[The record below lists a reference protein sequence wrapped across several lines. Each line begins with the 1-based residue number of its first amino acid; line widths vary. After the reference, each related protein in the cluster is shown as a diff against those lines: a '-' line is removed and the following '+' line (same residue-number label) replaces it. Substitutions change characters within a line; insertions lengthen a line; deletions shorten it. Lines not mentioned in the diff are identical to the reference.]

1 MSNDTSLIVIVK
13 SSISSS
19 QHDFEKNYFYYV
31 TQFAK
36 LNIRLFNEAYT

>member
-19 QHDFEKNYFYYV
+19 QHDFEKIIF
-31 TQFAK
+31 
-36 LNIRLFNEAYT
+36 IM

>member
-1 MSNDTSLIVIVK
+1 MSNDTSLIVIDR

-36 LNIRLFNEAYT
+36 ITIRLFNKAYT